1 MSVCVVVVAVTVVVV
16 VVVVVT
22 GTSYHPNFSCPIQFF
37 SFFLL
42 FRSFNN
48 STTTPIHLH
57 RAEVNREERETRDER
72 AAMEPAHPYYPLD
85 AKVVGYLAN
94 DWDVPT
100 LVCAF
105 LGGWGALL
113 LLTLAVVS
121 VARPSLKMGDKV
133 AILWFVLSE

>member
-1 MSVCVVVVAVTVVVV
+1 
-16 VVVVVT
+16 
-22 GTSYHPNFSCPIQFF
+22 
-37 SFFLL
+37 
-42 FRSFNN
+42 
-48 STTTPIHLH
+48 
-57 RAEVNREERETRDER
+57 
-72 AAMEPAHPYYPLD
+72 MEPAHPYYPLD